1 MTSTSGLVGNLGQAN
16 YSAAK
21 LGIVGLSKS
30 IALDMAKYNVR
41 SNCISPFAWSRMIGS
56 IPTETDEQKARVEKL
71 KSMETA
77 KIAPLAVYL
86 GERRR
91 ERCHRPD
98 LCGARQR
105 DLPHVAEPPAALGAP
120 RRRLDARDDRRARDS
135 GAAAALLRARALA
148 GRVLVGPAVKRVLLS
163 DSIAAAGEELLASA
177 ATVIRAPDSA
187 PATLKRLAG
196 DVDGIITRSKLPED
210 LFAAAPRVRGVVV
223 HGAGTDLV
231 PVESATAHGV
241 MVANLPGINAQ
252 SAAEYC
258 AMAMLML
265 ARRIVPITE
274 SLRKSSWDEARR
286 LGANA
291 RELTGMTLGIV
302 GVGAI
307 GGRLAK
313 IARHGF
319 GMKVLGHQRRLDRLP
334 PEAQPSGLPEMLAVS
349 DFVVLAC
356 PLTPQTK
363 HLVNAKTLGLM
374 KPAAWLINVGRGPV
388 VQEEALIDALRA
400 GRIAGAMLDVYEHYR
415 LEPGHPLFSLDNVI
429 LTPHLAAVTQEA
441 RARAG
446 VAAADEMLRILRGER
461 PRNLVNPEVLKRELT

>member
-1 MTSTSGLVGNLGQAN
+1 M
-16 YSAAK
+16 
-21 LGIVGLSKS
+21 
-30 IALDMAKYNVR
+30 
-41 SNCISPFAWSRMIGS
+41 
-56 IPTETDEQKARVEKL
+56 
-71 KSMETA
+71 
-77 KIAPLAVYL
+77 
-86 GERRR
+86 
-91 ERCHRPD
+91 
-98 LCGARQR
+98 
-105 DLPHVAEPPAALGAP
+105 
-120 RRRLDARDDRRARDS
+120 
-135 GAAAALLRARALA
+135 
-148 GRVLVGPAVKRVLLS
+148 KRVLLS
-163 DSIAAAGEELLASA
+163 DAIAPAGEELLSKT

-196 DVDGIITRSKLPED
+196 DVDGIIIRSKLPDDIFE
-210 LFAAAPRVRGVVV
+210 AAPRLRGVVV
-223 HGAGTDLV
+223 HGTGTDLV
-231 PVESATAHGV
+231 PVESATARGV

-265 ARRIVPITE
+265 ARRILPITE
-274 SLRKSSWDEARR
+274 SLKKSTWDEARR
-286 LGANA
+286 LGADA

-319 GMKVLGHQRRLDRLP
+319 GMQVLGHQRRLDRLP
-334 PEAQPSGLPEMLAVS
+334 PDAQAAGLDELLSQS

-356 PLTPQTK
+356 PLTPQTRY
-363 HLVNAKTLGLM
+363 LM
-374 KPAAWLINVGRGPV
+374 NRETISRMKATAWLINVGRGPV
-388 VQEEALIDALRA
+388 VQEEALIDALR
-400 GRIAGAMLDVYEHYR
+400 GKRIAGAMLDVYEHYR

-461 PRNLVNPEVLKRELT
+461 PRNLVNPEVLKKELT